1 MEEAERVGEA
11 VAEQK
16 RHLGALLVGE
26 AGVLS
31 VRLRVLEVY
40 LLMSHVK
47 VAAHDDGLLAVELLE
62 MVEES
67 IFPGHAVVEA
77 A

>member
-11 VAEQK
+11 VAEQM

-31 VRLRVLEVY
+31 VRLRVLEIY
-40 LLMSHVK
+40 LFMSHVK
-47 VAAHDDGLLAVELLE
+47 VAAHDDGFLAVELFE
-62 MVEES
+62 VVEES